1 KQNAIKGVW
10 NCLNGLFMPS
20 LYAYNDIMHIP
31 ATISMPA
38 TYYNEIK
45 GISLSLYN
53 CILSGSSS
61 PSGPAPVFLPMNS

>member
-1 KQNAIKGVW
+1 
-10 NCLNGLFMPS
+10 MPS

-45 GISLSLYN
+45 
-53 CILSGSSS
+53 
-61 PSGPAPVFLPMNS
+61 AFLCHHIIAYCQGAHPQAAQPLLFTHEF